1 MLQTEVCDRLSSC
14 FTMVYMIYSYHE
26 EYKLFYSHS
35 QTSSSVFFI
44 WPLLVLLPLI
54 KVRVVAA
61 RPPLCNPL
69 LWDTRSGLSSACFTT
84 VFGNYS
90 RLLVTETLASSDMAA
105 IPLIK
110 LIGKSTGCLADYIT
124 SAHSSP
130 PPHFIH
136 FMLSPSLLKDSR
148 FFIYICK
155 AHLSYKYTA
164 KPC

>member
-1 MLQTEVCDRLSSC
+1 
-14 FTMVYMIYSYHE
+14 MIYSYHE
-26 EYKLFYSHS
+26 EYKLFYRYSTVKHPAAF
-35 QTSSSVFFI
+35 FFI

-84 VFGNYS
+84 VWGNYS

-148 FFIYICK
+148 FYFIFLFKKSIKMHCDPIQDE
-155 AHLSYKYTA
+155 LI
-164 KPC
+164 